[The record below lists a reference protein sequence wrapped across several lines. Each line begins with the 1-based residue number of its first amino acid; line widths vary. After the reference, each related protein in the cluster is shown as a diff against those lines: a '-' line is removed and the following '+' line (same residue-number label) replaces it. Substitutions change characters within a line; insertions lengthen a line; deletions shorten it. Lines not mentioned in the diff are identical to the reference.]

1 MITPKTRESI
11 SITPESYQV
20 IQTLR
25 TKIAEILLDL
35 DRKDYRKGR
44 GMDKKLF
51 EYGIQHVS
59 IV

>member
-1 MITPKTRESI
+1 MINPKTRESI

-35 DRKDYRKGR
+35 DRKDCRRSK
-44 GMDKKLF
+44 GMDNKLC